1 MTSMKKLTFTNGDQ
15 MDAIGLGTWKSDPGE
30 VGAAVKA
37 AVNAG
42 YRHID
47 CAAIYGNE
55 AEIGQVLKKL
65 IADQVVGR
73 EDLWITSKL
82 WNSDHKRDDVLPAL
96 KKTLN
101 DLNLEYLDL
110 YLMHWPVALR
120 PDLDGLPEH
129 DGDFLSPEEVPLS
142 ETWEAML
149 EAKELGFIRHA
160 GVSNFSIKKLKKL
173 ISDTGKAPEMN
184 QVELHPYL
192 QQNSL
197 LDFCEKNSVKVTAY
211 SPLGSSDRPDQ
222 MKKDDE
228 PSLLENSVINK
239 IAEKHSATPAQV
251 LIKWAVERNTAV
263 IPKST
268 NPGRIRENIES
279 ARIDLDEDD
288 HAKIKSLEKPYRYL
302 DGHVFE
308 TDGDMYSDIFDET

>member
-1 MTSMKKLTFTNGDQ
+1 MEQLTFANGDQ
-15 MDAIGLGTWKSDPGE
+15 MDAIGLGTWKSDPGV

-37 AVNAG
+37 AINAG

-55 AEIGQVLKKL
+55 VEIGQALNELMAGQAV
-65 IADQVVGR
+65 DR
-73 EDLWITSKL
+73 NDLWITSKL
-82 WNSDHKRDDVLPAL
+82 WNADHKPTDVIPAL

-101 DLNLEYLDL
+101 DLQLETLDL

-120 PDLDGLPEH
+120 PDLDGLPQH
-129 DGDFLSPEEVPLS
+129 DGDFLSPKEAPLS

-149 EAKELGFIRHA
+149 EAKEQGFIRHA
-160 GVSNFSIKKLKKL
+160 GVSNFSTRKLKEL

-197 LDFCEKNSVKVTAY
+197 LDFCEQNSVKVTAY

-222 MKKDDE
+222 MKKENE
-228 PSLLENSVINK
+228 PSLLENEIINA
-239 IAEKHSATPAQV
+239 IAEKHSASPAQV
-251 LIKWAVERNTAV
+251 LIKWAVERHTAV

-279 ARIDLDEDD
+279 ARIHLDEED

-302 DGHVFE
+302 DGSVFE